1 MPSNPSSLVI
11 LYKLYALFICAHC
24 FFKQARGKKNS
35 HTGTRTRVGEVKT
48 RYPNRLDYMGLG
60 RVSNRVHSTPA
71 IRIGSSVH
79 VCMNPN
85 TNYNIKYSTQVG
97 VRRSDKP

>member
-11 LYKLYALFICAHC
+11 LYTLYALFICAHC

-48 RYPNRLDYMGLG
+48 RYPNRLDYMGLNI
-60 RVSNRVHSTPA
+60 VPDLSSTKS
-71 IRIGSSVH
+71 G
-79 VCMNPN
+79 
-85 TNYNIKYSTQVG
+85 TTQG
-97 VRRSDKP
+97 KATSKQESP

>member
-1 MPSNPSSLVI
+1 MLSNPSSLVI

-48 RYPNRLDYMGLG
+48 RYPNRLDYMGLNIVPDLSPTKSG
-60 RVSNRVHSTPA
+60 TTQGKA
-71 IRIGSSVH
+71 SSKQES
-79 VCMNPN
+79 P
-85 TNYNIKYSTQVG
+85 
-97 VRRSDKP
+97 